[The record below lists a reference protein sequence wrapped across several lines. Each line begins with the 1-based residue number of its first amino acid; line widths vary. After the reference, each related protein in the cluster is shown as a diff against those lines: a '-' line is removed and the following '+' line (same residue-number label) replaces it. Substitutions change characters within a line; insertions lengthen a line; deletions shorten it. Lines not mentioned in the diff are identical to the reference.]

1 MDRKQAIEIFKSR
14 LEISDYEKQ
23 IPEYYQAMRMAV
35 EALEAMIELE
45 KRKFTLS
52 DLENYIKFEDECVK
66 KNFTFKSLIEAREKQ
81 TPKIPAYEGNGYDPE
96 GNIVFDEWLCPCCN
110 TRYEVDYD
118 EYDFCPNCGQ
128 AIDRRECSEEE

>member
-35 EALEAMIELE
+35 EAL
-45 KRKFTLS
+45 
-52 DLENYIKFEDECVK
+52 K
-66 KNFTFKSLIEAREKQ
+66 KQIPE
-81 TPKIPAYEGNGYDPE
+81 IPAYED
-96 GNIVFDEWLCPCCN
+96 
-110 TRYEVDYD
+110 
-118 EYDFCPNCGQ
+118 DFCTNCGQ

>member
-1 MDRKQAIEIFKSR
+1 MDGKQAIEIFESR

-35 EALEAMIELE
+35 GALEKQIP
-45 KRKFTLS
+45 
-52 DLENYIKFEDECVK
+52 K
-66 KNFTFKSLIEAREKQ
+66 KPTYDGDGYAPDGTF
-81 TPKIPAYEGNGYDPE
+81 
-96 GNIVFDEWLCPCCN
+96 VWDEWLCPCCG

-128 AIDRRECSEEE
+128 AIDWSEKE

>member
-1 MDRKQAIEIFKSR
+1 MHGSHFQSRSRRIERLDRKQAIEIFKSR

-35 EALEAMIELE
+35 EAL
-45 KRKFTLS
+45 
-52 DLENYIKFEDECVK
+52 K
-66 KNFTFKSLIEAREKQ
+66 KQIPE
-81 TPKIPAYEGNGYDPE
+81 IPAYEGDGYDPE
-96 GNIVFDEWLCPCCN
+96 GNIIFDEWLCPCCG

-118 EYDFCPNCGQ
+118 EHDFCPNCGQ